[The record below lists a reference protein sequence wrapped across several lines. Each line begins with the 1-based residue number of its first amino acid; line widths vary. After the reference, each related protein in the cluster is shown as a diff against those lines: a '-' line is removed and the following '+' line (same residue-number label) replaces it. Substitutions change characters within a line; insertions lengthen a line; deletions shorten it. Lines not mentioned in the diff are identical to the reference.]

1 VKSEEDALGK
11 RVGRIG
17 ILEGVERR
25 ERISVKTINL
35 PLGGLLASDWM
46 HK

>member
-1 VKSEEDALGK
+1 VKSEEDAFGK

-25 ERISVKTINL
+25 ERICKDYKFAI
-35 PLGGLLASDWM
+35 GWAFR
-46 HK
+46 